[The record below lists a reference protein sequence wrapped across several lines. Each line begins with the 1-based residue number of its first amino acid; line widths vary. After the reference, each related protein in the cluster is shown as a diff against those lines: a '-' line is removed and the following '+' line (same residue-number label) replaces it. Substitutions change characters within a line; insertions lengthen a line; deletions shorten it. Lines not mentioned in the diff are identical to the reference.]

1 MHFNMIE
8 PDSSCCNSEYLCGEN
23 EGDCD
28 TDSQCKDGLRCG
40 MDNCGDGWPDSTW
53 DCCSRCN
60 SQAKRSDCCN
70 AEYPCLEN
78 EGDCDS
84 DDDCDSGLF
93 CGENNCGKDWPGST
107 WDCCTSSK

>member
-40 MDNCGDGWPDSTW
+40 IDNCGDGWPDSTW
-53 DCCSRCN
+53 DCIICEVISFN
-60 SQAKRSDCCN
+60 K
-70 AEYPCLEN
+70 
-78 EGDCDS
+78 
-84 DDDCDSGLF
+84 
-93 CGENNCGKDWPGST
+93 
-107 WDCCTSSK
+107 SKVTPI